1 MKLNT
6 NRSTGFT
13 LLELMV
19 IVGLI
24 GMLAAIAIPAAVRAR
39 TNSQTNVCR
48 SNLRQIQSA
57 VLQCAYELKK
67 ASTASVTKADVLP
80 YIRKEPVCP
89 AGGTTFD
96 DSYLLTDVSTDPTCK
111 QAPLTHILQEP

>member
-6 NRSTGFT
+6 NPRTGFT
-13 LLELMV
+13 LIELMV

-24 GMLAAIAIPAAVRAR
+24 GLLAAISVPAVARAR
-39 TNSQTNVCR
+39 ANSQTSVCQ

-57 VLQCAYELKK
+57 IQQVTMQLKK
-67 ASTASVTKADVLP
+67 GPTDSVTKAEVLP

-89 AGGTTFD
+89 AGGTNFD

-111 QAPLTHILQEP
+111 QVPLIHILQ

>member
-6 NRSTGFT
+6 NRCAGFT
-13 LLELMV
+13 LLELMI
-19 IVGLI
+19 IVGII
-24 GMLAAIAIPAAVRAR
+24 GMLAAIAIPTMVKAR
-39 TNSQTNVCR
+39 TTSQTKACA

-57 VLQCAYELKK
+57 IQQCTLELKK
-67 ASTASVTKADVLP
+67 GPTASVTTAEVTP

-96 DSYLLTDVSTDPTCK
+96 DSYALTDVSSDPTCK
-111 QAPLTHILQEP
+111 REPLIHIVQ

>member
-1 MKLNT
+1 MRLNT
-6 NRSTGFT
+6 NRCTGFT

-24 GMLAAIAIPAAVRAR
+24 GMLAAICIPTFVRAR
-39 TNSQTNVCR
+39 NTSQTNVCL

-57 VLQCAYELKK
+57 IQQVTMALKK
-67 ASTASVTKADVLP
+67 APTDSVTKDDVLP

-111 QAPLTHILQEP
+111 KVPLGHVLGQP

>member
-6 NRSTGFT
+6 NPCKGFT

-24 GMLAAIAIPAAVRAR
+24 GMLAAIAIPAVARAR
-39 TNSQTNVCR
+39 ANSQTNVCI

-67 ASTASVTKADVLP
+67 APTASVTEADVTP
-80 YIRKEPVCP
+80 YMRKVPVCP
-89 AGGTTFD
+89 AGGTTFA

-111 QAPLTHILQEP
+111 QAPLTHILQQP